1 MAIQHYAL
9 RYGQRRLL
17 NRFGRSLPWLGATV
31 ALLTLGST
39 IRRKG
44 LVCGTL
50 DCALDATPFVGA
62 LKNIAETVRGR
73 DFIAGRPRENAG
85 FRMQNAGNV
94 R

>member
-1 MAIQHYAL
+1 MAIQQYAL

-44 LVCGTL
+44 LLRGTI
-50 DCALDATPFVGA
+50 DSALDATPFVGA
-62 LKNIAETVRGR
+62 VKNIAETVRGR
-73 DFIAGRPRENAG
+73 DFIPARQMKAR
-85 FRMQNAGNV
+85 
-94 R
+94 